1 MGLAGSQ
8 PPPADANLG
17 RKALAVPGEWAQKQ
31 GVIAV
36 GTTAPPFSGTDQRG
50 APISLEG
57 LRAVGPVVLYF
68 YPHDFTL
75 GCTRQACMFRDAFE
89 DLSGL
94 GASIVGVSVDDE
106 HSHRSFAREHRLP
119 LSLLRDADHALARAY
134 GVLRVL
140 GLGVQ
145 RATFVID
152 QAGVVQAAIHS
163 ELSMSR
169 HVDDTRRVLTRLTR
183 TAQERP

>member
-1 MGLAGSQ
+1 M
-8 PPPADANLG
+8 
-17 RKALAVPGEWAQKQ
+17 
-31 GVIAV
+31 IAV
-36 GTTAPPFSGTDQRG
+36 GAVAPPFSGTDQHG
-50 APISLEG
+50 APISLEA
-57 LRAVGPVVLYF
+57 LRATGPVVLYF

-89 DLSGL
+89 DLTGL

-119 LSLLRDADHALARAY
+119 FSLLSDAGHSLARAY
-134 GVLRVL
+134 GVLRAL

-152 QAGVVQAAIHS
+152 QAGTVRAAIHS

-169 HVDDTRRVLTRLTR
+169 HVDDTRRALQRLTR
-183 TAQERP
+183 SAQERP

>member
-1 MGLAGSQ
+1 MGGAGSQ
-8 PPPADANLG
+8 SATADANLAE
-17 RKALAVPGEWAQKQ
+17 RVLAHPGERAQKQ
-31 GVIAV
+31 GVIAI
-36 GTTAPPFSGTDQRG
+36 GTAAPPFSGTDQHG
-50 APISLEG
+50 TPLSLDE
-57 LRAVGPVVLYF
+57 LRARGPIVLYF

-89 DLSGL
+89 DLTGL

-119 LSLLRDADHALARAY
+119 FSLLSDADHALARAY
-134 GVLRVL
+134 GVLRTL

-152 QAGVVQAAIHS
+152 RAGIVRAAIHS

-169 HVDDTRRVLTRLTR
+169 HVDDTRRVLDRLAR
-183 TAQERP
+183 KAQERP